1 MNFLKHGEA
10 VLTSEL
16 TSLRSFS
23 FKRGS
28 EYSRDD
34 IHFLYHGG
42 PLPRVGTG
50 NWTTGYVRPKGT
62 NDLIIFMNI
71 GVPGKTGHDFDNKF
85 DQATN
90 TIIWYGK
97 PKTHSGQP
105 TFKKLFSKEL
115 TPHFFARWDSNYTK
129 FVYLGTGSII
139 NFEDGVQTKQGSAI
153 RLVVNCSDAKEI
165 LNYSVPEKEVGTKE
179 EIIVA
184 SNNVEESSSFLLEKH
199 LESYI
204 EKFWDQTIFGED
216 FDIYE
221 NGRQFPTETGPLDL
235 LAQKKDKS
243 EFLVLELKRDKA
255 SDVAVAQ
262 TLRYMG
268 YIKRKLATDNEKV
281 RGCIIGTQEDRN
293 LVNAISMVPD
303 LDFYRYNISFSLN
316 RVDF

>member
-1 MNFLKHGEA
+1 MNFLKYGEA

-16 TSLRSFS
+16 TILRSFS

-115 TPHFFARWDSNYTK
+115 TPHFFARWDSNHTK
-129 FVYLGTGSII
+129 FVYLGTGSIV

-165 LNYSVPEKEVGTKE
+165 LNYSVSEKEVGTKE
-179 EIIVA
+179 DIIVA

>member
-1 MNFLKHGEA
+1 M
-10 VLTSEL
+10 TSEL

-85 DQATN
+85 DQETN

-115 TPHFFARWDSNYTK
+115 TPHFFARWNSNYTK
-129 FVYLGTGSII
+129 FVYLGTGSIV

-281 RGCIIGTQEDRN
+281 RGCIIGTQEDKN

>member
-1 MNFLKHGEA
+1 
-10 VLTSEL
+10 
-16 TSLRSFS
+16 
-23 FKRGS
+23 
-28 EYSRDD
+28 
-34 IHFLYHGG
+34 LYHGG

-85 DQATN
+85 DQETN

-115 TPHFFARWDSNYTK
+115 TPHFFARWNSNYTK
-129 FVYLGTGSII
+129 FVYLGTGSIV

-281 RGCIIGTQEDRN
+281 RGCIIGTQEDKN